1 MNSIAFISDIHGNIT
16 ALDAVFE
23 DLDRRGI
30 TEIYCL
36 GDLVGYYCF
45 FNEVIDAISKRNI
58 PCLMGNHDFA
68 IVHNNGVIERSKTC
82 TRILSWQLPLLT
94 SHSIS
99 FLKALEERKEI
110 PVFGKQSLCVHAGL
124 VDPIDE
130 YVFDVNSEYLR
141 NNHFVGDILI
151 SGHTHLPSYKKFFDG
166 KAWLNPGSVGQP
178 RDGDN
183 RASYLVIKENFDV
196 EFVRIP
202 YDYRIIVNEMRKNGF
217 DDYITDPLIAG
228 KKIGL

>member
-16 ALDAVFE
+16 ALDAVLE
-23 DLDRRGI
+23 DLESRGI
-30 TEIYCL
+30 NEVYCL

-45 FNEVIDAISKRNI
+45 FNEVIETLHRRNI
-58 PCLMGNHDFA
+58 PCIMGNHDFA

-82 TRILSWQLPLLT
+82 TRILSWQLNLL
-94 SHSIS
+94 SEKSLG
-99 FLKALEERKEI
+99 FLKELNERKEI
-110 PVFGKQSLCVHAGL
+110 TIFGRKALCVHAGL

-130 YVFDVNSEYLR
+130 YMYDINGEYLR
-141 NNHFVGDILI
+141 ENQFTQDMLI
-151 SGHTHLPSYKKFFDG
+151 TGHTHLPTYKKFFDG

-183 RASYLVIKENFDV
+183 RASYLVIKENLDV
-196 EFVRIP
+196 EFVRVP
-202 YDYRIIVNEMRKNGF
+202 YDYQIIVTEMTKNGF
-217 DDYITDPLIAG
+217 DDYISNPLITG